1 MQPNDPSRQNAEPE
15 TFWQQHGDFVII
27 MSVMLTVILVGFLRS
42 GTPGDAVVSRPST
55 FGADM
60 KEIGQGLISIVAQI
74 AFLIMLVRV
83 FWPIIRFFGMI
94 IIGGGVMFLLYGK
107 GFI

>member
-1 MQPNDPSRQNAEPE
+1 MQPNDPSRQDAEPE

-42 GTPGDAVVSRPST
+42 GTVGDAVVSKPST
-55 FGADM
+55 FGTDM
-60 KEIGQGLISIVAQI
+60 QEIGQGLISIIGQI
-74 AFLIMLVRV
+74 GILVILVRV

-94 IIGGGVMFLLYGK
+94 IIGGGVMFFLYGK

>member
-1 MQPNDPSRQNAEPE
+1 MQSHDFSTPGIQPD
-15 TFWQQHGDFVII
+15 TFWRKHGDFVII
-27 MSVMLTVILVGFLRS
+27 MSILLTFVIWGYLAS
-42 GTPGDAVVSRPST
+42 GTASDANTRPST

-60 KEIGQGLISIVAQI
+60 KEVGQSLISIVAQI

-94 IIGGGVMFLLYGK
+94 IIGGGVMFLLHAK